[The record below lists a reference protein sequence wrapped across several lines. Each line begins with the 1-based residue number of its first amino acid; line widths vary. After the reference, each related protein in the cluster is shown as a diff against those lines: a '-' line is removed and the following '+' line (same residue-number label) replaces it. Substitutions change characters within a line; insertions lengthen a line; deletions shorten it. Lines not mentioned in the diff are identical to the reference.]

1 MICSAPQV
9 AMHLYRRGV
18 NEMTILRA
26 DRARG
31 RDTMAHDQNGTGPLL
46 RTGSLRDFC
55 MLGISGTSLFST
67 ALQMRSTIRRQIGED
82 VASLMA
88 IPQIRADGV
97 TIDWYAPAGSRVIP
111 WSAATLQEQQ
121 AVLPRLQSAR
131 HRVSSHV
138 GLLADRPAMSRDL
151 ELFARLLPFAL
162 FIPDETHIYL
172 VDGQPVVTFWGFSL
186 LAVPGGKDVLVCLS
200 LSPAQ
205 TTPASVPTADRA
217 GLGWPWWL
225 WFLLA
230 APLALLF
237 LLLLI
242 WFMRWWALSLPEE
255 KRGLLPSWLSGTV
268 LEEQHSIIPFLPFR
282 QAVVVDGASGKAVAL
297 DPGQGDMTATS
308 PPGGTEQPVEPDK
321 DSLSESSS
329 ADRADETDTSGS
341 SPEEGSLP
349 PSVSPD
355 KASSGAEALHIPP
368 EALQSGQTDFLNGTW
383 RSHTGLVDG
392 ATSLPLD
399 VEYSF
404 DKGAGTM
411 TIRRGDG
418 VVCIGPGNARMDQGR
433 LHIDQAEPVRCP
445 DGREFAPSQVVCDR
459 DINGEARCQGIN
471 PDGARYHVDI
481 GRQSG
486 H

>member
-1 MICSAPQV
+1 
-9 AMHLYRRGV
+9 
-18 NEMTILRA
+18 
-26 DRARG
+26 
-31 RDTMAHDQNGTGPLL
+31 MAHDQNDTGPLL

-67 ALQMRSTIRRQIGED
+67 ALQMRSTIRRQIGDD

-121 AVLPRLQSAR
+121 AVLPGLQSAR
-131 HRVSSHV
+131 HRVLSHA
-138 GLLADRPAMSRDL
+138 GLLADRPALSRDL

-172 VDGQPVVTFWGFSL
+172 VDGQPVVTFWGFSP
-186 LAVPGGKDVLVCLS
+186 LAVPGGRDVLTGLS

-205 TTPASVPTADRA
+205 TPIASVPTAQPARF
-217 GLGWPWWL
+217 GWPRWL

-230 APLALLF
+230 VPLVLLF

-255 KRGLLPSWLSGTV
+255 QRDLLPSWLLGTV
-268 LEEQHSIIPFLPFR
+268 LEEQHSIIPFLPPR
-282 QAVVVDGASGKAVAL
+282 QAIVIDGTSGKAVAL
-297 DPGQGDMTATS
+297 DPEQGDVTATS
-308 PPGGTEQPVEPDK
+308 PPSESELPDK
-321 DSLSESSS
+321 GQGDSPPESSPT
-329 ADRADETDTSGS
+329 DRADETDKSGS
-341 SPEEGSLP
+341 SPEEGSSP
-349 PSVSPD
+349 PSVSLD
-355 KASSGAEALHIPP
+355 EASSGAKALHIPP
-368 EALQSGQTDFLNGTW
+368 DALQSGQTDFLNGTW

-404 DKGAGTM
+404 DKGVGTM

-418 VVCIGPGNARMDQGR
+418 VVCTGPGNARMNQGR
-433 LHIDQAEPVRCP
+433 LHIDQAESVRCP

-459 DINGEARCQGIN
+459 DTNGKARCQGVN
-471 PDGARYHVDI
+471 PDGAQYHVDI

>member
-1 MICSAPQV
+1 
-9 AMHLYRRGV
+9 
-18 NEMTILRA
+18 MTTLKA

-67 ALQMRSTIRRQIGED
+67 ALQMRSTIRRQIGDD

-97 TIDWYAPAGSRVIP
+97 TIDWYAPSGSRVIP
-111 WSAATLQEQQ
+111 WSAATLQEQK

-131 HRVSSHV
+131 HCVSSHA
-138 GLLADRPAMSRDL
+138 GLLADRPAMSRDF

-172 VDGQPVVTFWGFSL
+172 VDGQPVVTFWGFSP
-186 LAVPGGKDVLVCLS
+186 LAVPGGIDVLTGLS
-200 LSPAQ
+200 LSSAQ
-205 TTPASVPTADRA
+205 TPISPVQIAQPS
-217 GLGWPWWL
+217 GWPWWL

-230 APLALLF
+230 VPLVLLF

-255 KRGLLPSWLSGTV
+255 KRGLLPSWLSGPL
-268 LEEQHSIIPFLPFR
+268 LEDQHSIIPFLPFR

-297 DPGQGDMTATS
+297 DSGQGDMTAPS
-308 PPGGTEQPVEPDK
+308 PSGGTEQLVEPDK
-321 DSLSESSS
+321 GQSDSPPESSP
-329 ADRADETDTSGS
+329 ADRADETDKSGS
-341 SPEEGSLP
+341 SPEEGSSP
-349 PSVSPD
+349 PPVSPD
-355 KASSGAEALHIPP
+355 EASSAAEALHIPP

-418 VVCIGPGNARMDQGR
+418 VVCTGPGNARMDQGR
-433 LHIDQAEPVRCP
+433 LHIDQAESVRCP

-459 DINGEARCQGIN
+459 DTNGKARCQGVN